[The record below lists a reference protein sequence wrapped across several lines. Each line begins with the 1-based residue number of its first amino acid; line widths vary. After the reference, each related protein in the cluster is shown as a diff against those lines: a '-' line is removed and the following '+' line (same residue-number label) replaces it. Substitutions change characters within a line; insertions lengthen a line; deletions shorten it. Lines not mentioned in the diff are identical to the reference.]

1 MGEPMIIQLE
11 IRKEELEMLG
21 IKIKDEQLA
30 IVHDSFIEVIKSIS
44 NNQLEIKATIDFEI
58 INEEQIII
66 EF

>member
-1 MGEPMIIQLE
+1 MIIQLE